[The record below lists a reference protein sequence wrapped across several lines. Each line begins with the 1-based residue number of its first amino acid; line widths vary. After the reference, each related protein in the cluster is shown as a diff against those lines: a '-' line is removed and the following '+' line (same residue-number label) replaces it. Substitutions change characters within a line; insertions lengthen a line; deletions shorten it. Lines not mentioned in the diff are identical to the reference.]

1 MVPTLI
7 VFAYLAAVLYIGIF
21 AFRHRTGR
29 EDTEQFFL
37 AGRGIGPY
45 VFLTSLFGTHMTA
58 FAVLGS
64 AGHAF
69 GNGIVTFGL
78 MATAAGLVTPV
89 CLLLAGTRIWA
100 LGRRHGFI
108 TPVQMFRDRWE
119 CSHIGTVI
127 FVVQAALLVPY
138 IVIGVMGGGTALRAI
153 SSGAIPYWIG
163 CAVVA
168 VVVMGYV
175 FFGGMKGTALVNAV
189 QTTMFLLVGTTAFLV
204 IGYGMGGFSDVIGGM
219 LETPSQAPL
228 LTRERVSPLYYFSYM
243 FIPLS
248 AIAFPH
254 IGIFCLTAKRM
265 THFRHTAIAYPLCLM
280 VIWLPSTILGV
291 VANRAMDVP
300 AIEQKLE
307 ARAALAA
314 PAPERAAAERQAL
327 RRQADGEDVVIQLLH
342 HYAPIWLAGLLGAGI
357 MAAVMSSDSQ
367 ILALSTMFT
376 EDVFAHYDGR
386 TRYGEEA
393 QVRMGRAFVVL
404 VTLVAYAIALRAP
417 TDIFSLAT
425 QYGFSGYAALSPL
438 VFAALFWRRST
449 KWGALAVTLWSA
461 GAVAAI
467 AWFQATV
474 PAPPAGSSTVVWSA
488 GGLDLLARTPGGTA
502 VLGFAPVMPMVLVS
516 VALMAAV
523 SLATAPPSAATIA
536 RYHASSRASS
546 GPGPAPADA
555 AAGV

>member
-1 MVPTLI
+1 VLPTFI

-21 AFRHRTGR
+21 AFRRREGR
-29 EDTEQFFL
+29 EGAEQFFL
-37 AGRGIGPY
+37 AGRSVGPY

-89 CLLLAGTRIWA
+89 CLLVAGTRIWA

-119 CSHIGTVI
+119 CNHIGTVI
-127 FVVQAALLVPY
+127 FAVQAVLLVPY
-138 IVIGVMGGGTALRAI
+138 IVIGVMGGGTALNAI
-153 SSGAIPYWIG
+153 SRGLLPYWIG

-189 QTTMFLLVGTTAFLV
+189 QTTMFLLVGTTAFFV
-204 IGYGMGGFSDVIGGM
+204 IGYGMGGFRDVIAGM

-228 LTRERVSPLYYFSYM
+228 LTRERVSPLYFLSYM

-254 IGIFCLTAKRM
+254 IGIFCLTAKRLS
-265 THFRHTAIAYPLCLM
+265 HFKHTAIAYPLCLM
-280 VIWLPSTILGV
+280 AIWLPSTILGV
-291 VANRAMDVP
+291 VANRATDVP
-300 AIEQKLE
+300 AIERKIE
-307 ARAALAA
+307 ARAELAA
-314 PAPERAAAERQAL
+314 PAPDRTPAERQAI

-376 EDVFAHYDGR
+376 EDVFAHYEGKAR
-386 TRYGEEA
+386 FGEYA
-393 QVRMGRAFVVL
+393 QVRMGRGFVVL
-404 VTLVAYAIALRAP
+404 VTVVAYVIALRAP
-417 TDIFSLAT
+417 ADIFSLAT

-438 VFAALFWRRST
+438 VFAALFWKRST
-449 KWGALAVTLWSA
+449 KWGALAVTLWA
-461 GAVAAI
+461 AIAVAAI
-467 AWFQATV
+467 AVFQATV
-474 PAPPAGSSTVVWSA
+474 PPPSLGGANVIWSVA
-488 GGLDLLARTPGGTA
+488 GLDLVARTGSGTS
-502 VLGFAPVMPMVLVS
+502 VLGFAPVAPMVLVS
-516 VALMAAV
+516 VVLMAVV
-523 SLATAPPSAATIA
+523 SLATRPPSAATVA
-536 RYHASSRASS
+536 RY
-546 GPGPAPADA
+546 D
-555 AAGV
+555 V